1 MKRMWK
7 WIAWGLCLLLLL
19 TACGKPD
26 VRGQGL
32 EPLEPLEPNQRKEAL
47 NKLDKNIV
55 KAQNAFGLRLH
66 RELAQNAYPAGNLV
80 LSPYSISTALALAYN
95 GSGGE
100 TAAEMEKALGWNGM
114 GLDKVNEANRLLK
127 EVLER
132 GSGVKLNV
140 ANGVWV
146 QKGLKLQDSYQSG
159 LKEHYG
165 AEARSAD
172 LSSDDSV
179 KEINGWVSDKTNGM
193 ISQILDGPTGA
204 LSILANAIYF
214 NGKWMHEFNP
224 DLTQEEDFYLS
235 DGSVQRVPMMNM
247 ESNFGYKESDSWQAV
262 RLPYKEGKMHML
274 IILPRDTSS
283 LEELHKQLWKDASIW
298 GDDFSFETVKL
309 GLPKFK
315 VEPDQLMLK
324 GALQALGIRKAF
336 EESEADFSRILEGQ
350 NLYIDQVRHK
360 AVVEVD
366 EKGTEAA
373 AATVVGMPTSAP
385 PASQTVE
392 MTVNRPFFFTIED
405 RDTGAWL
412 FVGSVNRP

>member
-1 MKRMWK
+1 MSRMWK
-7 WIAWGLCLLLLL
+7 WTALGLCLLLLL

-26 VRGQGL
+26 AQGEEL
-32 EPLEPLEPNQRKEAL
+32 DPKEREEAL
-47 NKLDKNIV
+47 AKLDKNIV

-66 RELAQNAYPAGNLV
+66 RELSQNADPAGNLV
-80 LSPYSISTALALAYN
+80 LSPYSIATALALAYN

-140 ANGVWV
+140 ANAVWV

-172 LSSDDSV
+172 LSSDASV

-193 ISQILDGPTGA
+193 IKKILNEPSGA
-204 LSILANAIYF
+204 SSILANAIYF
-214 NGKWMHEFNP
+214 NGKWMDEFNP
-224 DLTQEEDFYLS
+224 DLTQEKDFFLS
-235 DGSVQRVPMMNM
+235 DGSVQKVPMMTM
-247 ESNFGYKESDSWQAV
+247 EKGFGYKESGAWQAV
-262 RLPYKEGKMHML
+262 RLPYRDGRMHML
-274 IILPRDTSS
+274 IILPRETSS
-283 LEELHKQLWKDASIW
+283 LDELHKQIWKDLSVW
-298 GDDFSFETVKL
+298 SDDFSFATVKL

-315 VEPDQLMLK
+315 AESEDLQVVK
-324 GALQALGIRKAF
+324 ALQALGIRKAF

-373 AATVVGMPTSAP
+373 AATVVGMPTSAQP
-385 PASQTVE
+385 PSETVE
-392 MTVNRPFFFTIED
+392 MTVNRPFFLAIED